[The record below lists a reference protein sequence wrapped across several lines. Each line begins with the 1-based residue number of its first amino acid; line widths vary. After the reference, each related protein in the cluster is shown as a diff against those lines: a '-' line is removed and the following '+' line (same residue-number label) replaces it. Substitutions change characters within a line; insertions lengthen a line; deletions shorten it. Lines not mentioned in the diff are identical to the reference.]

1 MQMKEKMKW
10 NEMKLSGASPKE
22 QFWCDLMN
30 KELLFY

>member
-1 MQMKEKMKW
+1 MQMKEKIIL
-10 NEMKLSGASPKE
+10 LSGASPKE